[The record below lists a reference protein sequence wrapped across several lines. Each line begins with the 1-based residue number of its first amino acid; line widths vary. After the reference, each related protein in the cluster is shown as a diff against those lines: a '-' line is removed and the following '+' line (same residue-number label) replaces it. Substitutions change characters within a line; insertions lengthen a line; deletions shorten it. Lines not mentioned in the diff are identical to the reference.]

1 MLLSI
6 SIEAGIAATFG
17 VLGLVLMTL
26 GFVLI
31 DLLTPGNLREQIWL
45 HRNRNAALLVSSNLL
60 AVGIIVS
67 SAITASANAFIAGV
81 VSTAVYG
88 VLGLV
93 LMGLSFLTVDLL
105 TPGRLGTLLVDDTPH
120 PAAWVSAAA
129 HLAVAA
135 IVSAALL

>member
-6 SIEAGIAATFG
+6 SIEAGIAAAFG
-17 VLGLVLMTL
+17 VIGLGLMTL

-45 HRNRNAALLVSSNLL
+45 HRNRNAAVLVASNLL
-60 AVGIIVS
+60 GVGIIVT
-67 SAITASANAFIAGV
+67 SAIAASANAIVAGL

-93 LMGLSFLTVDLL
+93 LMGLSFLVVDLL
-105 TPGRLGTLLVDDTPH
+105 TPGKLGALLVDETPH

>member
-1 MLLSI
+1 MFSI
-6 SIEAGIAATFG
+6 PVEAGIAAAFG
-17 VLGLVLMTL
+17 VIGLALMAL

-45 HRNRNAALLVSSNLL
+45 QRNRNVTVLVTSNLL
-60 AVGIIVS
+60 GVGIIVT
-67 SAITASANAFIAGV
+67 SAIAASEDAVLPGL
-81 VSTAVYG
+81 VSTVIYG

-93 LMGLSFLTVDLL
+93 LMGLSFLVVDLL
-105 TPGRLGTLLVDDTPH
+105 TPGSLGALLVDPTPH
-120 PAAWVSAAA
+120 PAAWVTGAA

>member
-6 SIEAGIAATFG
+6 PVEAGVAAAFG
-17 VLGLVLMTL
+17 VIGLALMAL

-31 DLLTPGNLREQIWL
+31 DVLTPGNLREQIWL
-45 HRNRNAALLVSSNLL
+45 QRNSNAAVLVTSNLL
-60 AVGIIVS
+60 GVGIIVT
-67 SAITASANAFIAGV
+67 SAIAASEDAVIPGL

-88 VLGLV
+88 ALGLV
-93 LMGLSFLTVDLL
+93 LMGMSFLVIDLL
-105 TPGRLGTLLVDDTPH
+105 TPGSLGALLVEPTPH
-120 PAAWVSAAA
+120 PAAWVTGGS

>member
-6 SIEAGIAATFG
+6 PVEAGIAAAFAG
-17 VLGLVLMTL
+17 IGLALMAL
-26 GFVLI
+26 GFALI

-45 HRNRNAALLVSSNLL
+45 QRNRNAAVLVTSNLL
-60 AVGIIVS
+60 AVGIIVT
-67 SAITASANAFIAGV
+67 SAITASEDAVLPGL
-81 VSTAVYG
+81 VSTLTYG

-93 LMGLSFLTVDLL
+93 LMGVSFLVVDLL
-105 TPGRLGTLLVDDTPH
+105 TPGSLGALLVEPTPH
-120 PAAWVSAAA
+120 PAAWVTGAS

>member
-6 SIEAGIAATFG
+6 FREAGIAAAFG
-17 VLGLVLMTL
+17 VIGLALMTL

-45 HRNRNAALLVSSNLL
+45 HRNRNAALLVASNLL
-60 AVGIIVS
+60 GVGIIVTA
-67 SAITASANAFIAGV
+67 AISASANEVVAGL

-93 LMGLSFLTVDLL
+93 LMGLSFLVVDLL
-105 TPGRLGTLLVDDTPH
+105 TPGRLGALLIEDTPH
-120 PAAWVSAAA
+120 PATWVSAAA